1 MSQNLLHQIS
11 KESRGFSPA
20 LKSISEVIL
29 ADPLT
34 AQSLNIHELAQRA
47 GVADSSVSRFL
58 RELGLNGYKDLRIG
72 LAKAVFGQGR
82 TQDELSQPF
91 IYEGILPDD
100 DTSQVLRKVLG
111 GAGEILAKT
120 AESIDVA
127 QLGQIVEEVNKAD
140 TLSFFAMGS
149 SALAAEN
156 ALMRFSR
163 AGKRVA
169 LHRDQS
175 IQVIMSA
182 TLKSGDLVIAISD
195 SGESDPVVKSVQI
208 AKLHGARTVAV
219 TSDRSSRLAQEADY
233 LLVTGAQDSGSSV
246 YGEAVTS
253 KWGQLLILDVLY
265 AMYALSNFDQT
276 IGFLEESYISAIA
289 SSRRGASQGS

>member
-11 KESRGFSPA
+11 KESRGFSRA
-20 LKSISEVIL
+20 LKAIAEVIL
-29 ADPLT
+29 ADPLS

-58 RELGLNGYKDLRIG
+58 RELGLAGYKDLRIG

-82 TQDELSQPF
+82 TQYELSQPF
-91 IYEGILPDD
+91 VYEGILPGDD
-100 DTSQVLRKVLG
+100 PSQVMSKVLG
-111 GAGEILAKT
+111 GAGDILNKT
-120 AESIDVA
+120 AESIDVS
-127 QLGQIVEEVNKAD
+127 LLSHIVEEIENAD

-156 ALMRFSR
+156 ALMRFAR

-182 TLKSGDLVIAISD
+182 TLGTGDLVVAISD
-195 SGESDPVVKSVQI
+195 SGESDPVVQSVQI
-208 AKLHGARTVAV
+208 AKMHGARTVAL
-219 TSDRSSRLAQEADY
+219 TSDKSSRLALDADY
-233 LLVTGAQDSGSSV
+233 VLVTGAQDSGSSV

-253 KWGQLLILDVLY
+253 KWGQLLMLDVLY

-276 IGFLEESYISAIA
+276 VGFLEESYVSAIA
-289 SSRRGASQGS
+289 SSRRGAGND